1 MRVDRMATNLIVVLL
16 CLMIWSCK
24 DKTVDPNVP
33 EVDTGLIVN
42 GDFSSGTTGWTI
54 VNYTSGATSSI
65 VSSEGNDCLKLSH
78 QSGSDWNAIGQEI
91 RSKLVLGSTYKVS
104 MKYKA
109 ISPVTSI
116 PLRIRFGD
124 SGLIMHSST
133 ISQNLDGNSVIN
145 DGTWHTVEGTFVC
158 GNTTPQA
165 TEPMLTVYFDYQASG
180 EVYLDDIS
188 VKETTPQIT
197 ELIANGSF
205 SSGTSGWQIVNF
217 TSGATS
223 SIISSEGNDYMMLTH
238 QSGSDW
244 NAIGQELRSKLVQ
257 GATYRISMKY
267 KVISLAEDIPL
278 KIRFGDSALIWHSST
293 ISQNLDG
300 SFVINDNAWHEVV
313 GTFVCTETLPQASE
327 PMFTVYFDYQA
338 YGSVCVDDISVYKI
352 SK

>member
-1 MRVDRMATNLIVVLL
+1 
-16 CLMIWSCK
+16 MIWSCK

-65 VSSEGNDCLKLSH
+65 VSSEGNDYLKLSH

-104 MKYKA
+104 MKYKV

-124 SGLIMHSST
+124 SGLIMHSSA

-158 GNTTPQA
+158 GNTTPHA

-197 ELIANGSF
+197 ELIENGSF

-223 SIISSEGNDYMMLTH
+223 SIISSEGNDYLMLTH

-257 GATYRISMKY
+257 GSTYRISMKY
-267 KVISLAEDIPL
+267 KVISPVENIPL
-278 KIRFGDSALIWHSST
+278 RIRFGDSALIWHSST

-300 SFVINDNAWHEVV
+300 SFVNNDSSWHEVV

-327 PMFTVYFDYQA
+327 PMLTVYYDYQA
-338 YGSVCVDDISVYKI
+338 YGSVCLDDISVYKI